1 MNKIFYSFLHIV
13 LILFLFTAENLNAQL
28 YKLETPHSK
37 IIYWGKSYNYMIPH
51 VGATLES
58 AYRFH
63 KKYWDYNTDEK
74 VSVFLNDFNDV
85 GNGGTMTIPRD
96 MLMINVAPFDFTFD
110 IMPANE
116 RFQWLMNHELTHLV
130 MADKSIGS
138 DNFFRS
144 MFGGKVATDNEN
156 PLSMLYSYITSPRWY
171 SPRWYHEGIA
181 VYMETWMSG
190 GLGRVLGG
198 YDEMV
203 FRSMTKENAYFYRP
217 IGLQTEGTTI
227 DFQVGVNAYLYGT
240 RFVSYLSS
248 TYGVDKVKQFYK
260 RDSESSKFYA
270 NQFENVFGKNVVDTW
285 DEWVE
290 AEKEFQN
297 KNLEKINTYPLTEKN
312 EFTPA
317 IFGSV
322 SRPQYNKEKNEIY
335 CAINRPG
342 DLASLVAMNIISGKI
357 RKIADVESPG
367 LYYVTNFAYDKENN
381 RIFCT
386 AHNNNWRG
394 IKIVD
399 LETGDEE
406 TLFDYIRISELVY
419 SPTDKTIYGMQI
431 IDGRTAIVK
440 LTSDFTEVERL
451 YSIPF
456 GSSFFDLDV
465 SPDGTLL
472 SGTFAE
478 PTGQQKITLFNLD
491 SLNLGKIDTTTVY
504 QFEDN
509 SVSSFVFSKDGKSL
523 IGTSYYTGVSNVWK
537 VSIEDKS
544 AELMTNTD
552 IGFFRPLEISDDSLL
567 VFEYKTA
574 GMKPVKIKKEYL
586 EDAQAIDYLGMKSLE
601 RNPELYDYIPEPS
614 SSLNNE
620 ELIVNEDTYTP
631 FTETA
636 FENVYPIIEGYKD
649 FLAYGL
655 QLNLSD
661 DLSLSRAKIKVTYS
675 QNELIPKKERL
686 HLSLNYNYWEWELNT
701 GLNKTNFYDL
711 FGPTKQ
717 SRAGYYVKLGYTY
730 NITIEKPINSQL
742 QLSAAHY
749 GDLKKLPQYQNVD
762 AGFTE
767 LNIFSANYHYSKFQ
781 KSLGAL
787 ENEVGYKIS
796 ANLEAAHFKE
806 EFVPVAT
813 AQFDNAFLFP
823 DLRNSSIW
831 LRTSAGRVLSNTQS
845 SFGQFYFG
853 GFGNNYV
860 DRLSVHRYREME
872 SFPGKEINE
881 LAGKDFAKLGFEW
894 NLPPVMF
901 RELGFLSAYVR
912 FARLSFFQSNL
923 ATDIS
928 ENNLRTFHHNI
939 GTQLDFEFV
948 FFSLMKSTLSLGY
961 ARAFV
966 NNLKPGNEFMISLK
980 LL

>member
-1 MNKIFYSFLHIV
+1 MNQLFYRCLTAITILV
-13 LILFLFTAENLNAQL
+13 LLLTSNVNAQL
-28 YKLETPHSK
+28 YKLETPNSK
-37 IIYWGKSYNYMIPH
+37 IIYWGESYEYMIPH
-51 VGATLES
+51 VGACLES

-63 KKYWDYNTDEK
+63 QNYWNYYTDEK
-74 VSVFLNDFNDV
+74 ATVFLNDFNDV
-85 GNGGTMTIPRD
+85 GNGGTMTIPRN

-130 MADKSIGS
+130 MADKATGAE
-138 DNFFRS
+138 NFFRG
-144 MFGGKVATDNEN
+144 MFGGKVATDNDN
-156 PLSMLYSYITSPRWY
+156 PMTMFYSYLTSPRWY
-171 SPRWYHEGIA
+171 APRWFHEGIA
-181 VYMETWMSG
+181 VFMETWMSG

-203 FRSMTKENAYFYRP
+203 FRSMAKENAYFYRP

-248 TYGVDKVKQFYK
+248 TYGVDKVKEFYK
-260 RDSESSKFYA
+260 RDSTSSKFYA
-270 NQFENVFGKNVVDTW
+270 TQFKNVFGKDVVDTW
-285 DEWVE
+285 DEWIE
-290 AEKEFQN
+290 AEKDFQDN
-297 KNLEKINTYPLTEKN
+297 NLKTIGTYPLTEKN
-312 EFTPA
+312 EFTDE

-342 DLASLVAMNIISGKI
+342 DVASLVAMNIKNGDI

-367 LYYVTNFAYDKENN
+367 LYYVTNFAYDEENN

-386 AHNNNWRG
+386 THNNNWRG

-419 SPTDKTIYGMQI
+419 SPTDNTIYGIQI

-440 LTSDFTEVERL
+440 LTGDFTDVERI

-456 GSSFFDLDV
+456 GNSFFDLDV
-465 SPDGTLL
+465 SPNGKLL

-478 PTGQQKITLFNLD
+478 PSGKQEIVVFNLD
-491 SLNLGKIDTTTVY
+491 SLNLGKVDTTHVY
-504 QFEDN
+504 EFEDN
-509 SVSSFVFSKDGKSL
+509 SVSSFAFTKDNKSL
-523 IGTSYYTGVSNVWK
+523 IGTSYYTGVSDVWK
-537 VSIEDKS
+537 VNIASKT

-567 VFEYKTA
+567 VFEYKTK

-586 EDAQAIDYLGMKSLE
+586 EDAEAIEYFGMKALTK
-601 RNPELYDYIPEPS
+601 NPELYDYVPEPS
-614 SSLNNE
+614 SSLNND
-620 ELIVNEDTYTP
+620 ELIIEEGPYNS
-631 FTETA
+631 FTETS
-636 FENVYPIIEGYKD
+636 FENVYPIVEGYQE
-649 FLAYGL
+649 FVAYGL

-661 DLSLSRAKIKVTYS
+661 DLMLSRAKIKATYT
-675 QNELIPKKERL
+675 QNQLIPQKERL
-686 HLSLNYNYWEWELNT
+686 HLSLNYSYWDWTFNV

-717 SRAGYYVKLGYTY
+717 SRAGYYAQLGYTY
-730 NITIEKPINSQL
+730 NIILEKPIESKIEF
-742 QLSAAHY
+742 SATHY

-767 LNIFSANYHYSKFQ
+767 LNILSADYHYSNFQ
-781 KSLGAL
+781 KSLGAI
-787 ENEVGYKIS
+787 EYETGYKIS
-796 ANLEAAHFKE
+796 AGLEAAHFND
-806 EFVPVAT
+806 EFAPVAT
-813 AQFDNAFLFP
+813 AQFERAFLFP
-823 DLRNSSIW
+823 GLRNSSVW
-831 LRTSAGRVLSNTQS
+831 LRASAGRVFSETQS
-845 SFGQFYFG
+845 SFGQIYFG

-860 DRLSVHRYREME
+860 DRLEVHRYREIE
-872 SFPGKEINE
+872 SFPGREINE
-881 LAGKDFAKLGFEW
+881 LAGKDFAKVGFEW

-912 FARLSFFQSNL
+912 FARLSLFQSNL
-923 ATDIS
+923 ITNVSDD
-928 ENNLRTFHHNI
+928 TFRSLHHNI
-939 GTQLDFEFV
+939 GAQLDFELV
-948 FFSLMKSTLSLGY
+948 FFSLLKSTLSFGY
-961 ARAFV
+961 GRAF
-966 NNLKPGNEFMISLK
+966 NKDLKPSDEYMVSLK